1 MNKEL
6 IELVE
11 QLTEFGY
18 GDSLRLDSISKRLR
32 NEQPLYPSDQKY
44 VDMLVSKYLYPHE
57 EELGKTRK
65 VGSLENKIQNVKQRY
80 GGETNP
86 STDSNL
92 SDLCP
97 KCGSPVPRMFSFC
110 SKCGAF
116 HDEHN
121 FIDMRKDQRKKEKLD
136 NNSQQ
141 SSYDTSTKPC
151 ITCSSKI
158 FKTHEFCPIC
168 GAYQGK
174 NKLKDT
180 KKFQSKHKRC
190 TGMAAAGIIFIIVG
204 IIPVISLFQYSSLCN
219 SIMGQLAQIFNP
231 HTQESCNYVQILTI
245 GGGILFIIGI
255 ALLATRAVKRRKMP

>member
-1 MNKEL
+1 MNEEL

-32 NEQPLYPSDQKY
+32 NGQSLYPSDQKY

-57 EELGKTRK
+57 EEVGKAK
-65 VGSLENKIQNVKQRY
+65 KLGSLESKIQNVKQRY
-80 GGETNP
+80 GGDTNP
-86 STDSNL
+86 PSDSNL

-121 FIDMRKDQRKKEKLD
+121 FIDMRGDQQKTQAL
-136 NNSQQ
+136 NSQQ
-141 SSYDTSTKPC
+141 SSQDTSMKSC

-174 NKLKDT
+174 NKLKDI
-180 KKFQSKHKRC
+180 KKSQSKRKKYA
-190 TGMAAAGIIFIIVG
+190 GMAAAGIIFIILGV
-204 IIPVISLFQYSSLCN
+204 IPAISLYQYSSLCSSIIGQFAQLLN
-219 SIMGQLAQIFNP
+219 SQV
-231 HTQESCNYVQILTI
+231 QESCNYIQTI
-245 GGGILFIIGI
+245 TTGGYIFFIIGI
-255 ALLATRAVKRRKMP
+255 VLLIVRAVKRRNRS

>member
-32 NEQPLYPSDQKY
+32 NEQPLYPSDQEY
-44 VDMLVSKYLYPHE
+44 VDMLISKYLYPHE
-57 EELGKTRK
+57 EEEPEKTRK
-65 VGSLENKIQNVKQRY
+65 LGSLENKIQNVKQRY
-80 GGETNP
+80 VGETSQPTNR
-86 STDSNL
+86 NL

-121 FIDMRKDQRKKEKLD
+121 FIETGEARQKKKSQD
-136 NNSQQ
+136 NDSQQ
-141 SSYDTSTKPC
+141 SFQDTSMKPC

-174 NKLKDT
+174 NKLRT
-180 KKFQSKHKRC
+180 SQSKKKKYV
-190 TGMAAAGIIFIIVG
+190 GMAVAGIIFIILG
-204 IIPVISLFQYSSLCN
+204 IIPATTPLF
-219 SIMGQLAQIFNP
+219 
-231 HTQESCNYVQILTI
+231 
-245 GGGILFIIGI
+245 
-255 ALLATRAVKRRKMP
+255 

>member
-1 MNKEL
+1 MNQEL

-57 EELGKTRK
+57 QEEAEKIRK
-65 VGSLENKIQNVKQRY
+65 AGSLENKIQNVKQRY
-80 GGETNP
+80 GGEVSS
-86 STDSNL
+86 STASNL

-110 SKCGAF
+110 SICGAF

-121 FIDMRKDQRKKEKLD
+121 FINTSNTQQKKE
-136 NNSQQ
+136 NRETRYQQ
-141 SSYDTSTKPC
+141 SSQDASMKPC
-151 ITCSSKI
+151 ITCNSKI

-168 GAYQGK
+168 GVYQGK
-174 NKLKDT
+174 NKLKNI
-180 KKFQSKHKRC
+180 KKSQSKQKKY
-190 TGMAAAGIIFIIVG
+190 TGMAVAGIIFIILGV
-204 IIPVISLFQYSSLCN
+204 IPAISLFQYSSLC
-219 SIMGQLAQIFNP
+219 SSALGQFSQTLNLQI
-231 HTQESCNYVQILTI
+231 QGSCNYVQVLTS
-245 GGGILFIIGI
+245 GGYIFFIIGI
-255 ALLATRAVKRRKMP
+255 VLLVVRAVKRKRS

>member
-1 MNKEL
+1 MNEEL

-32 NEQPLYPSDQKY
+32 NEQTLYPSDQKY
-44 VDMLVSKYLYPHE
+44 IDMLVSKYLYPHE
-57 EELGKTRK
+57 EEIEKTRK
-65 VGSLENKIQNVKQRY
+65 LGSLENKIQNAKQRY
-80 GGETNP
+80 GGEISP
-86 STDSNL
+86 SIDSNL

-121 FIDMRKDQRKKEKLD
+121 FINTSNAQQKKEKHEPS
-136 NNSQQ
+136 SQQ
-141 SSYDTSTKPC
+141 SSQDTSMRSC
-151 ITCSSKI
+151 ITCNSKI

-174 NKLKDT
+174 NKLKNI
-180 KKFQSKHKRC
+180 KKSQSTQKKYA
-190 TGMAAAGIIFIIVG
+190 GMAVAGIIFIILG
-204 IIPVISLFQYSSLCN
+204 IMPATSLFQYSSICS
-219 SIMGQLAQIFNP
+219 SILGQFAQILHP
-231 HTQESCNYVQILTI
+231 QIQESCNYVELLTS
-245 GGGILFIIGI
+245 GGYVFFIIGI
-255 ALLATRAVKRRKMP
+255 ILLVVRAIKKRKRS

>member
-1 MNKEL
+1 MNEEL

-44 VDMLVSKYLYPHE
+44 IDMLVSKYLYPHE
-57 EELGKTRK
+57 EVGKIRK

-80 GGETNP
+80 GGEISP
-86 STDSNL
+86 SIDSNL

-121 FIDMRKDQRKKEKLD
+121 FIDTSNTQQKKEEHD
-136 NNSQQ
+136 SQP
-141 SSYDTSTKPC
+141 SSQDTSMRSC
-151 ITCSSKI
+151 ITCNSKI

-174 NKLKDT
+174 NKLKDI
-180 KKFQSKHKRC
+180 KKSQSKQKKYA
-190 TGMAAAGIIFIIVG
+190 GMAVAGIIFIILGVM
-204 IIPVISLFQYSSLCN
+204 PAISLFQYSSICS
-219 SIMGQLAQIFNP
+219 SILGQFAQILHP
-231 HTQESCNYVQILTI
+231 QIQESCNYVQLLTS
-245 GGGILFIIGI
+245 GGYVFFIIGI
-255 ALLATRAVKRRKMP
+255 ILLVVRAIKRKRS

>member
-1 MNKEL
+1 MNEEL

-32 NEQPLYPSDQKY
+32 SEQPLYPSDQKY
-44 VDMLVSKYLYPHE
+44 IDMLVSKYLYPHE
-57 EELGKTRK
+57 EEVEKIRK

-80 GGETNP
+80 GGEISP
-86 STDSNL
+86 STTSNL

-97 KCGSPVPRMFSFC
+97 KCSSPVPRMFSFC

-121 FIDMRKDQRKKEKLD
+121 FIDTSNTQQKKEKYEHD
-136 NNSQQ
+136 SQQ
-141 SSYDTSTKPC
+141 SSQDASMKPC
-151 ITCSSKI
+151 ITCNSKI

-174 NKLKDT
+174 NKLKGI
-180 KKFQSKHKRC
+180 KKSQSKQKKY
-190 TGMAAAGIIFIIVG
+190 TGRAVAGIIFIILG
-204 IIPVISLFQYSSLCN
+204 IIPTISLFQYSSLCS
-219 SIMGQLAQIFNP
+219 SILGQFAQILNS
-231 HTQESCNYVQILTI
+231 QIQGSCNYVQLLTS
-245 GGGILFIIGI
+245 GGYIFFIIGI
-255 ALLATRAVKRRKMP
+255 VLLLIRAVKRKRS

>member
-11 QLTEFGY
+11 QLIEFGY
-18 GDSLRLDSISKRLR
+18 GDPLKLDSISKRLR
-32 NEQPLYPSDQKY
+32 NEQLLYTSDQKY
-44 VDMLVSKYLYPHE
+44 VDTLVSKYLYPHE
-57 EELGKTRK
+57 EESGTRK
-65 VGSLENKIQNVKQRY
+65 RGSLENKIHDAKQRY
-80 GGETNP
+80 VGETNP

-121 FIDMRKDQRKKEKLD
+121 FINTNENYQKKED
-136 NNSQQ
+136 HDRYPQQ
-141 SSYDTSTKPC
+141 SSQDASIKSC

-168 GAYQGK
+168 GSYQGK
-174 NKLKDT
+174 NKLRDV
-180 KKFQSKHKRC
+180 KKFQSKQKRYA
-190 TGMAAAGIIFIIVG
+190 GIAVAGIIFIILG
-204 IIPVISLFQYSSLCN
+204 VISAVSLFQYSNLCS
-219 SIMGQLAQIFNP
+219 SIVGQLGQNSNLQALAA
-231 HTQESCNYVQILTI
+231 CNYIQTLTN
-245 GGGILFIIGI
+245 GVVFFIIGI
-255 ALLATRAVKRRKMP
+255 ILLVARAVKRRNRS

>member
-1 MNKEL
+1 MNEEL

-18 GDSLRLDSISKRLR
+18 GDSLRLDAISKRLHS
-32 NEQPLYPSDQKY
+32 EQPLYPSDQKY

-57 EELGKTRK
+57 DEVEKTRK
-65 VGSLENKIQNVKQRY
+65 LGSLENKIQNVKQRY
-80 GGETNP
+80 VGETNP

-121 FIDMRKDQRKKEKLD
+121 FIDTHNAQQKEKHEQS
-136 NNSQQ
+136 SQQ
-141 SSYDTSTKPC
+141 SSQDTSMKPC
-151 ITCSSKI
+151 ITCNSKI
-158 FKTHEFCPIC
+158 FKTNEFCPIC

-174 NKLKDT
+174 NKLKDV
-180 KKFQSKHKRC
+180 KKSQTPQKKY
-190 TGMAAAGIIFIIVG
+190 TGTAVAGIIFIILG
-204 IIPVISLFQYSSLCN
+204 IMPAISLFQYSSLCS
-219 SIMGQLAQIFNP
+219 SILGQAAQIFNSQI
-231 HTQESCNYVQILTI
+231 QESCNYIQLLTT
-245 GGGILFIIGI
+245 GGYIFFAIGI
-255 ALLATRAVKRRKMP
+255 ALLVVRASKKRKRS

>member
-1 MNKEL
+1 MNEEL

-32 NEQPLYPSDQKY
+32 SEQPLYPSDQKY

-57 EELGKTRK
+57 EEIEKIRK
-65 VGSLENKIQNVKQRY
+65 LGSLENKIQNVKQRY
-80 GGETNP
+80 GGEINP

-121 FIDMRKDQRKKEKLD
+121 FIDTRNTQQKKRKNEQS
-136 NNSQQ
+136 SQQ
-141 SSYDTSTKPC
+141 LPQDTTMKPC
-151 ITCSSKI
+151 ITCNSKI
-158 FKTHEFCPIC
+158 FKTHEFCQIC

-174 NKLKDT
+174 NKLKNV
-180 KKFQSKHKRC
+180 KKSQSKQKKY
-190 TGMAAAGIIFIIVG
+190 TGTAIAGIILIILG
-204 IIPVISLFQYSSLCN
+204 IMSSVSLFQYSSLCS
-219 SIMGQLAQIFNP
+219 SILGQSAQIFNSQI
-231 HTQESCNYVQILTI
+231 QESCNYIQLLTT
-245 GGGILFIIGI
+245 GGYIFFIIGI
-255 ALLATRAVKRRKMP
+255 ILLGVRAVKRKRS

>member
-57 EELGKTRK
+57 EEFEKTRK

-121 FIDMRKDQRKKEKLD
+121 FIDTRKDQQRKENHD
-136 NNSQQ
+136 HNSQQ
-141 SSYDTSTKPC
+141 SSYDTTMKSC
-151 ITCSSKI
+151 ITCGSKI

-174 NKLKDT
+174 NKLRNT
-180 KKFQSKHKRC
+180 KKFQSKQKRYA
-190 TGMAAAGIIFIIVG
+190 GMAAAGIISIIVG
-204 IIPVISLFQYSSLCN
+204 IIPVISLFQYSSLCS

-231 HTQESCNYVQILTI
+231 QTQESCNYIQIITI
-245 GGGILFIIGI
+245 GGSILFIIGI
-255 ALLATRAVKRRKMP
+255 ILLVARAVKRRKMS